1 MAAMDLNKMLGR
13 LDDLIALDYDA
24 VGAYEAAI
32 DRINVESLRMSLREF
47 QRDHER
53 HIQDLSRIVTQ
64 LGGTPR
70 QKPDAKGFILKGF
83 TAVTSMMGNE
93 AALQAMR
100 GNELLTNRTY
110 RKALDEEWSDEAR
123 RVIERNFS
131 DEQRHLAFIEAAL
144 RNRTW
149 EQTPAQP

>member
-1 MAAMDLNKMLGR
+1 MAAMDMKRMIERLN
-13 LDDLIALDYDA
+13 DLIALDIDA

-32 DRINVESLRMSLREF
+32 NRIDVEFLRMNLRQF
-47 QRDHER
+47 QQDHEQ
-53 HIQDLSRIVTQ
+53 HIRDLSQMVKT

-83 TAVTSMMGNE
+83 TAVTSMMGTE

-100 GNELLTNRTY
+100 GNENLTNRTY
-110 RKALDEEWSDEAR
+110 RNALKEEWGSEAR
-123 RVIERNFS
+123 TIIERNYM
-131 DEQRHLAFIEAAL
+131 DEQRHLAFIEDML
-144 RNRTW
+144 RNRPW

>member
-1 MAAMDLNKMLGR
+1 MAAMDLNRMIER
-13 LDDLIALDYDA
+13 LNNLIALDHDA

-32 DRINVESLRMSLREF
+32 NRIDVESLRMSLRGF
-47 QRDHER
+47 QADHER
-53 HIQDLSRIVTQ
+53 HIQDLSRVVKQ

-70 QKPDAKGFILKGF
+70 TKPDAKGFILKGF

-110 RKALDEEWSDEAR
+110 RMALDEEWSDETRAI
-123 RVIERNFS
+123 IERNFS
-131 DEQRHLAFIEAAL
+131 DEQRHLAFIEQAL

-149 EQTPAQP
+149 EQTTVQP

>member
-1 MAAMDLNKMLGR
+1 MAAMDLNRMIDR
-13 LDDLIALDYDA
+13 LNNLIALDYDA

-32 DRINVESLRMSLREF
+32 NRIDVESLRMSLRGF
-47 QRDHER
+47 QQDHER
-53 HIQDLSRIVTQ
+53 HIQELSRVVMG

-70 QKPDAKGFILKGF
+70 TKPDAKGFILKGF

-100 GNELLTNRTY
+100 GNEMLTNRTY
-110 RKALDEEWSDEAR
+110 RMALDEEWSPETRAI
-123 RVIERNFS
+123 IERNYA
-131 DEQRHLAFIEAAL
+131 DEQRHLAFIEQAL

-149 EQTPAQP
+149 EQTTVQP

>member
-1 MAAMDLNKMLGR
+1 MAAMDLNRMIER
-13 LDDLIALDYDA
+13 LNDLIALDFDA

-32 DRINVESLRMSLREF
+32 NRIDVESLRMSLREF

-53 HIQDLSRIVTQ
+53 HIQDLSRVVTQ

-70 QKPDAKGFILKGF
+70 RKPDAKGFILKGF

-100 GNELLTNRTY
+100 GNEALTNRTY
-110 RKALDEEWSDEAR
+110 RMALDEDWSDEAR
-123 RVIERNFS
+123 IIIERNYS
-131 DEQRHLAFIEAAL
+131 DEQRHLSFIENAL

-149 EQTPAQP
+149 EQPTVQP

>member
-1 MAAMDLNKMLGR
+1 MAAMDLNKMLER
-13 LDDLIALDYDA
+13 LNDLIALDYDA

-32 DRINVESLRMSLREF
+32 NRIDVESLRMSLRGF
-47 QRDHER
+47 QADHER
-53 HIQDLSRIVTQ
+53 HIQDLSRVVTQ

-70 QKPDAKGFILKGF
+70 TKPDAKGFILKGF

-110 RKALDEEWSDEAR
+110 RAALEMEWSGETRAI
-123 RVIERNFS
+123 IERNYS
-131 DEQRHLAFIEAAL
+131 DEQRHLAFIESAL
-144 RNRTW
+144 RNRIW
-149 EQTPAQP
+149 EQAPVQP

>member
-1 MAAMDLNKMLGR
+1 MAAMDLNRMIER
-13 LDDLIALDYDA
+13 LNDLIALDFDA

-32 DRINVESLRMSLREF
+32 NRIDVESLRMSLREF

-53 HIQDLSRIVTQ
+53 HIQDLSRVVTQ
-64 LGGTPR
+64 LGGMPR
-70 QKPDAKGFILKGF
+70 RKPDAKGFILKGF

-100 GNELLTNRTY
+100 GNEALTNRTY
-110 RKALDEEWSDEAR
+110 RMALDEDWSDEAR
-123 RVIERNFS
+123 IIIERNYS
-131 DEQRHLAFIEAAL
+131 DEQRHLAFIENAL

-149 EQTPAQP
+149 EQPTVQP

>member
-1 MAAMDLNKMLGR
+1 MPAMDLNKMLER
-13 LDDLIALDYDA
+13 LNDLIALDYDA

-32 DRINVESLRMSLREF
+32 NRIDVESLRTSLREF

-53 HIQDLSRIVTQ
+53 HIQELSRVVTQ
-64 LGGTPR
+64 LGGKPR
-70 QKPDAKGFILKGF
+70 KKPDAKGFILKGF

-110 RKALDEEWSDEAR
+110 RMALDEEWSNETRAI
-123 RVIERNFS
+123 IERNYS
-131 DEQRHLAFIEAAL
+131 DEQRHLAFIEQAL
-144 RNRTW
+144 RNRAW
-149 EQTPAQP
+149 EQPTVQP